1 MGSGFVMGIL
11 KGILAEHQR
20 QPSMSTW
27 VGELVQAIFDVHGF
41 MI

>member
-11 KGILAEHQR
+11 KGILAALQMK
-20 QPSMSTW
+20 PSMSTR
-27 VGELVQAIFDVHGF
+27 VGELVQAVFDVHGF